1 MSILSLLPVIEGGG
15 DGKKGDRTWKLEDGR
30 AFRKID
36 GEDSLCQ
43 AIRLMLEVP
52 RYRYPIYSW
61 QYGSELDTLIGSGF
75 SDVQQKAPT
84 MIRDALLRDD
94 RIDEVD
100 SFTVSRTQQ
109 RDAADITFTVHSR
122 LGNIEAYWTVETS
135 S

>member
-1 MSILSLLPVIEGGG
+1 MSILSLLPVIEGGASRKMG
-15 DGKKGDRTWKLEDGR
+15 DATWNLDEMSGT
-30 AFRKID
+30 KIS
-36 GEDSLCQ
+36 GLDSLCQ
-43 AIRLMLEVP
+43 AIRVMLEVP

-75 SDVQQKAPT
+75 SDVQQKAPA

>member
-1 MSILSLLPVIEGGG
+1 MSILSLLPVIEGGASRKMG
-15 DGKKGDRTWKLEDGR
+15 DATWNLDEMSGTR
-30 AFRKID
+30 IS
-36 GEDSLCQ
+36 GLDSLCQ
-43 AIRLMLEVP
+43 AIRVMLEVP

-94 RIDEVD
+94 RIEEVD

>member
-1 MSILSLLPVIEGGG
+1 MSILSLLPVIEGGASRKMG
-15 DGKKGDRTWKLEDGR
+15 DVTWSLDEMSGT
-30 AFRKID
+30 KIS
-36 GEDSLCQ
+36 GLDSLCQ
-43 AIRLMLEVP
+43 AIRVMLEVP

>member
-1 MSILSLLPVIEGGG
+1 MSILSLLPVIEGGASRKMG
-15 DGKKGDRTWKLEDGR
+15 DVTWNLDEMSGT
-30 AFRKID
+30 KISSL
-36 GEDSLCQ
+36 DSLCQ
-43 AIRLMLEVP
+43 AIRVMLEVP

>member
-1 MSILSLLPVIEGGG
+1 MSILSLLPVIEGGASRKMG
-15 DGKKGDRTWKLEDGR
+15 DVTWNLDEMSGT
-30 AFRKID
+30 KISSL
-36 GEDSLCQ
+36 DSLCQ
-43 AIRLMLEVP
+43 AIRVMLEVP

-109 RDAADITFTVHSR
+109 RDATDITFTVHSR

>member
-1 MSILSLLPVIEGGG
+1 MSIISLLPVIEGGASRKMG
-15 DGKKGDRTWKLEDGR
+15 DATWNLDEMSGT
-30 AFRKID
+30 KIS
-36 GEDSLCQ
+36 GLDSLCQ
-43 AIRLMLEVP
+43 AIRVMLEVP

>member
-1 MSILSLLPVIEGGG
+1 MSILSLLPVIEGGASRKMG
-15 DGKKGDRTWKLEDGR
+15 DATWNLDEMSGT
-30 AFRKID
+30 KIS
-36 GEDSLCQ
+36 GLDSLCQ
-43 AIRLMLEVP
+43 AIRVMLEVP

-94 RIDEVD
+94 RIEEVD

>member
-1 MSILSLLPVIEGGG
+1 MSILSLLPVMEGGASRKMG
-15 DGKKGDRTWKLEDGR
+15 DATWNLDEMSGT
-30 AFRKID
+30 KIS
-36 GEDSLCQ
+36 GLDSLCQ
-43 AIRLMLEVP
+43 AIRVMLEVP

>member
-1 MSILSLLPVIEGGG
+1 MSILSLLPVIEGGASRKMG
-15 DGKKGDRTWKLEDGR
+15 DASWNLDEMSCT
-30 AFRKID
+30 KIS
-36 GEDSLCQ
+36 GLDSLCQ
-43 AIRLMLEVP
+43 AIRVMLEVP

>member
-15 DGKKGDRTWKLEDGR
+15 DGKKGDKTWKLEDGR

-61 QYGSELDTLIGSGF
+61 QYGSELETLIGKGIEE
-75 SDVQQKAPT
+75 VRAKAPG
-84 MIRDALLRDD
+84 MIERR
-94 RIDEVD
+94 
-100 SFTVSRTQQ
+100 FCRTTGLM
-109 RDAADITFTVHSR
+109 R
-122 LGNIEAYWTVETS
+122 WTGFR
-135 S
+135 

>member
-1 MSILSLLPVIEGGG
+1 MSILSLLPVIEGGASRKMG
-15 DGKKGDRTWKLEDGR
+15 DVTWNLDEMSGT
-30 AFRKID
+30 KIS
-36 GEDSLCQ
+36 GLDSLCQ
-43 AIRLMLEVP
+43 AIRVMLEVP

-94 RIDEVD
+94 RIEEVD

>member
-1 MSILSLLPVIEGGG
+1 MSILSLLPVIEGGASRKMG
-15 DGKKGDRTWKLEDGR
+15 DVTWNLDEMSGTR
-30 AFRKID
+30 IS
-36 GEDSLCQ
+36 GLDSLCQ
-43 AIRLMLEVP
+43 AIRVMLEVP

>member
-61 QYGSELDTLIGSGF
+61 QYGSELETLIGKGIEE
-75 SDVQQKAPT
+75 VQAKAPG
-84 MIRDALLRDD
+84 MIREALLQDD

-100 SFTVSRTQQ
+100 GFSVTAGSQVGS
-109 RDAADITFTVHSR
+109 ADIRFTVHAG
-122 LGNIEAYWTVETS
+122 GNLIAAEWTVGEQ
-135 S
+135 

>member
-1 MSILSLLPVIEGGG
+1 MSILSLLPVIEGGASRKMG
-15 DGKKGDRTWKLEDGR
+15 DVTWNLDEMSGT
-30 AFRKID
+30 KIS
-36 GEDSLCQ
+36 GLDSLCQ
-43 AIRLMLEVP
+43 AIRVMLEVP

-94 RIDEVD
+94 RINEVD

>member
-1 MSILSLLPVIEGGG
+1 MSILSLLPVIEGGASRKMG
-15 DGKKGDRTWKLEDGR
+15 DVTWNLDEMSGT
-30 AFRKID
+30 KIS
-36 GEDSLCQ
+36 GLDSLCQ
-43 AIRLMLEVP
+43 AIRVMLEIP

>member
-1 MSILSLLPVIEGGG
+1 MSILSLLPVIEGGASRKMG
-15 DGKKGDRTWKLEDGR
+15 DVTWNLDEMSGT
-30 AFRKID
+30 KIS
-36 GEDSLCQ
+36 GLDSLCQ
-43 AIRLMLEVP
+43 AIRVMLEVP

-61 QYGSELDTLIGSGF
+61 QYGSELDTLIGSGC

>member
-1 MSILSLLPVIEGGG
+1 MSILSLLPVIEGGASRKMG
-15 DGKKGDRTWKLEDGR
+15 DVTWNLDEMSGT
-30 AFRKID
+30 KIS
-36 GEDSLCQ
+36 GLDSLCQ
-43 AIRLMLEVP
+43 AIRVMLEVP

-75 SDVQQKAPT
+75 SDVEQKAPT

-122 LGNIEAYWTVETS
+122 LGNIEADWTVETS

>member
-1 MSILSLLPVIEGGG
+1 MSILSLLPVIEGGASRKMG
-15 DGKKGDRTWKLEDGR
+15 DATWNLDEMSGT
-30 AFRKID
+30 KIS
-36 GEDSLCQ
+36 GLDSLCQ
-43 AIRLMLEVP
+43 AIRVMLEVP

-75 SDVQQKAPT
+75 SDVEQKAPT

>member
-61 QYGSELDTLIGSGF
+61 QYGSE
-75 SDVQQKAPT
+75 VRAKAPG
-84 MIRDALLRDD
+84 MIREALLQDD

-100 SFTVSRTQQ
+100 GFSVTAGSQVGS
-109 RDAADITFTVHSR
+109 ADIRFTVHAG
-122 LGNIEAYWTVETS
+122 GNLIAAEWTVE
-135 S
+135 

>member
-15 DGKKGDRTWKLEDGR
+15 DGKKGDKTWKLEDGR

-61 QYGSELDTLIGSGF
+61 QYGSELETLIGKA
-75 SDVQQKAPT
+75 SDRP
-84 MIRDALLRDD
+84 
-94 RIDEVD
+94 
-100 SFTVSRTQQ
+100 VS
-109 RDAADITFTVHSR
+109 
-122 LGNIEAYWTVETS
+122 L
-135 S
+135 

>member
-1 MSILSLLPVIEGGG
+1 MSILSLLPVIEGGASRKMG
-15 DGKKGDRTWKLEDGR
+15 DATWNLDEMTGTR
-30 AFRKID
+30 IS
-36 GEDSLCQ
+36 GLDSLCQ
-43 AIRLMLEVP
+43 AIRVMLEVP

>member
-1 MSILSLLPVIEGGG
+1 MSILSLLPVIEGGASRKMG
-15 DGKKGDRTWKLEDGR
+15 DVTWNLDEMSGT
-30 AFRKID
+30 KIS
-36 GEDSLCQ
+36 GLDSLCQ
-43 AIRLMLEVP
+43 AIRVMLEVP

>member
-1 MSILSLLPVIEGGG
+1 
-15 DGKKGDRTWKLEDGR
+15 
-30 AFRKID
+30 
-36 GEDSLCQ
+36 
-43 AIRLMLEVP
+43 
-52 RYRYPIYSW
+52 
-61 QYGSELDTLIGSGF
+61 
-75 SDVQQKAPT
+75 

>member
-1 MSILSLLPVIEGGG
+1 MSIHSLLPVIEGGASRKMG
-15 DGKKGDRTWKLEDGR
+15 DVTWNLDEMSGT
-30 AFRKID
+30 KIS
-36 GEDSLCQ
+36 GLDSLCQ
-43 AIRLMLEVP
+43 AIWVMLEVP